1 MCLNI
6 ESDRF
11 RFEVDVSRRRTIPE
25 GWNYEREREL

>member
-11 RFEVDVSRRRTIPE
+11 RFEVDVSKRRTIPE
-25 GWNYEREREL
+25 GWREREREL